1 MSEQNSTSTPPIM
14 IDVRSIG
21 EFNSGYVRG
30 AINLPLDQFAQ
41 QIESLIADKNAAV
54 MIYCAAGV
62 RADMA
67 CRYMQQLG
75 YTNVSNGINA
85 SSVSLSMSLPID
97 RL

>member
-1 MSEQNSTSTPPIM
+1 MSELNPKSAALTI
-14 IDVRSIG
+14 IDVRSVG

-41 QIESLIADKNAAV
+41 QIETVVPMKDTEVL
-54 MIYCAAGV
+54 IYCAAGV

-67 CRYMQQLG
+67 CKYMQQIG

-85 SSVSLSMSLPID
+85 SSVSLSLSLPID
-97 RL
+97 KL